1 MEDILKLAAEKFK
14 GALGGGT
21 GQSLATGAIILA
33 LQNLLT
39 GKDGKL
45 DLGSLISNLDGQ
57 GLMNIAQSW
66 LGDGANAGISA
77 EAIQNLFGGKLDS
90 FASELGIK
98 KDEAV
103 SGLQSAIPE
112 VVDKSSS
119 DGNLLDQAGGIFKAV
134 KGLF

>member
-14 GALGGGT
+14 SALGGGT
-21 GQSLATGAIILA
+21 GQSLATGAIMLA

-45 DLGSLISNLDGQ
+45 DLSSLLSNLDGQ
-57 GLMNIAQSW
+57 GLMNVAQSW
-66 LGDGANAGISA
+66 LGNGTNAGISA
-77 EAIQNLFGGKLDS
+77 EAIQNLFGGKLEG

-98 KDEAV
+98 KDEAI

-112 VVDKSSS
+112 VVDKSSA